1 MSGESTALSAST
13 GQSSPGIRIDGPR
26 VDDAARVL
34 TPRAL
39 AFVEDLARRFTARID
54 ELLARHRTAQARF
67 EELGERLGV
76 AMPSTRAVYAC
87 AKLLDEKRRTRQ

>member
-1 MSGESTALSAST
+1 MSGESPALSAST

-39 AFVEDLARRFTARID
+39 AFVDDLA
-54 ELLARHRTAQARF
+54 AQA
-67 EELGERLGV
+67 
-76 AMPSTRAVYAC
+76 TRAVYAC